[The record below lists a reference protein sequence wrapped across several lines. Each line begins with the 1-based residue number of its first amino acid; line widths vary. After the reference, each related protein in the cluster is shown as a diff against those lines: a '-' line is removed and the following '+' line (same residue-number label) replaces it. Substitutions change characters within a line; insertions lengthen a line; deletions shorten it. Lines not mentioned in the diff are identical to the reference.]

1 MFCAFNCFYCKHK
14 NGSIEIRISLVFL
27 SMLKTALLIHTQ
39 QQTASERTVD
49 KP

>member
-14 NGSIEIRISLVFL
+14 NGSIEIRISLLF
-27 SMLKTALLIHTQ
+27 SQHAKNGITHTHT
-39 QQTASERTVD
+39 TASERTVD